1 VLKGIGSQDGLEFS
15 LHAWV
20 HLGLKKGCGR
30 FWNFSDV
37 PIPEKMPYIYF
48 FLEGSGK
55 PTSLCYFVGVYLVII
70 ISLWLVQQVFDSHWM
85 DECANYTWAWLTIDQ
100 SYAAWD

>member
-1 VLKGIGSQDGLEFS
+1 MLKGIGSQDGLEFS

-37 PIPEKMPYIYF
+37 PIPEKILYIF
-48 FLEGSGK
+48 LFLEVNGK
-55 PTSLCYFVGVYLVII
+55 PTSHGYVVDVDYGTV
-70 ISLWLVQQVFDSHWM
+70 
-85 DECANYTWAWLTIDQ
+85 
-100 SYAAWD
+100 